1 MKTLKLWFTDFYFGF
16 EAKDNFFTQLLS
28 KSYIIELDENSP
40 DYLIYSCH
48 GHEFLNY
55 NCVRIFYTGEN
66 LKPDFNLCDYAIG
79 FDYINFNNRYL
90 RFPNFAFYEG
100 QFDQLII
107 PKNINSSDLT
117 AKKQFCNFIYANSL
131 ADPTRDNFFHLLNKY
146 KKVASPGKHLNNLSM
161 DIGERAANDWMFT
174 KIEFQSSCK
183 FSIAFENTPSPG
195 YTTEKLLHAFITGTI
210 PIYWGNPEVT
220 KDFNPKSFINCHD
233 FESFEDVIG
242 KVKEIDNDDEMFLAM
257 LNEPPF
263 RNNSIPE
270 NLKKDSLSGF
280 LKRIFDK
287 KKEDAI
293 QRPGY
298 GTVIKY
304 ENDIK
309 EMILFKE
316 KYRRIT
322 KYADLFG
329 LRRLYKTLISRF

>member
-1 MKTLKLWFTDFYFGF
+1 MKTLKLWFTDFYPGF
-16 EAKDNFFTQLLS
+16 EAQDNFFTQLLS
-28 KSYIIELDENSP
+28 KSYIIELDENNP

-79 FDYINFNNRYL
+79 FDYIHFNNRYL

-100 QFDQLII
+100 QFDQLINS
-107 PKNINSSDLT
+107 KNPDSLDLS
-117 AKKQFCNFIYANSL
+117 AKKHFCNFIYANSY
-131 ADPTRDNFFHLLNKY
+131 ADPTRDIFFHLLNQY
-146 KKVASPGKHLNNLSM
+146 KKVASPGKHLNNISM
-161 DIGERAANDWMFT
+161 DVGERYAKDWMFT

-183 FSIAFENTPSPG
+183 FSLAFENTSSPG

-233 FESFEDVIG
+233 FESFEDVVG
-242 KVKEIDNDDEMFLAM
+242 KVKEIDNDEEMFLSM

-263 RNNSIPE
+263 QNNIIPE
-270 NLKKDSLSGF
+270 NLKTDTLLNF
-280 LKRIFDK
+280 LQNIFEQ
-287 KKEDAI
+287 KKEDAF
-293 QRPGY
+293 QRSFY
-298 GTVIKY
+298 GTAVKY

-309 EMILFKE
+309 DMILFKK
-316 KYRRIT
+316 KYRSMTQFLSLLKKPLKIMKIIR
-322 KYADLFG
+322 
-329 LRRLYKTLISRF
+329 